1 MRSRR
6 TSEGDVTNQ
15 GGDGDGGVN
24 NDDMGQV
31 GELTNAAD
39 GGEGRCV
46 LFNSQRAS
54 PPGYKTLSNFYGG
67 VGILFTAEKFRN
79 EGGVSA
85 GESST
90 NSLFFYINFPLS

>member
-15 GGDGDGGVN
+15 GGDDDGGVN

-67 VGILFTAEKFRN
+67 AGILFTAEKFRN
-79 EGGVSA
+79 EGGISA

-90 NSLFFYINFPLS
+90 SSLFLNFPLA